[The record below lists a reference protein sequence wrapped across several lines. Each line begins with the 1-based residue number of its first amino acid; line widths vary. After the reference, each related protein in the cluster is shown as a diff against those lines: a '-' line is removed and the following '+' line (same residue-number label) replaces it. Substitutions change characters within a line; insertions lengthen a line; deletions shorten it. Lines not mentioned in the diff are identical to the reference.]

1 MNPERVRAITLDLD
15 DTLWPVRPVI
25 ERAQQR
31 LQEWLVATA
40 PVTAA
45 RFDAQAMRAIREEVQ
60 RRFPD
65 RAHDLSA
72 LRLETLRLALHTAG
86 DDPSLAD
93 AGFEVFIEARHQ
105 VELYPGVAEAL
116 RRLAARYPLFALS
129 NGNADLRRIG
139 LADGFHGMLS
149 AREFG
154 AGKPDPRIFAE
165 ACTRLGHGAA
175 QVLHVGDDWLADVRG
190 ARDAGLQAA
199 WVLRS
204 PKEDQA
210 AVEEDGIC
218 TVADLG
224 ALAERLGC

>member
-1 MNPERVRAITLDLD
+1 MNLDRVLAITLDLD
-15 DTLWPVRPVI
+15 DTLWPVWPVI
-25 ERAQQR
+25 EQAQRR

-40 PVTAA
+40 PITAA
-45 RFDAQAMRAIREEVQ
+45 RFDAKGMRAIREEVG
-60 RRFPD
+60 RRFPEL
-65 RAHDLSA
+65 AHDLSA
-72 LRLETLRLALHTAG
+72 LRLESLRLALHTAG
-86 DDPSLAD
+86 DDPSLAE

-105 VELYPGVAEAL
+105 VELYPGVADAL
-116 RRLAARYPLFALS
+116 RRLSARFPLFALS

-165 ACTRLGHGAA
+165 ACRRLGHGAER
-175 QVLHVGDDWLADVRG
+175 VLHVGDDWLTDVRG

-204 PKEDQA
+204 PKEDQV
-210 AVEEDGIC
+210 AVEEEGIC
-218 TVADLG
+218 TVADLS